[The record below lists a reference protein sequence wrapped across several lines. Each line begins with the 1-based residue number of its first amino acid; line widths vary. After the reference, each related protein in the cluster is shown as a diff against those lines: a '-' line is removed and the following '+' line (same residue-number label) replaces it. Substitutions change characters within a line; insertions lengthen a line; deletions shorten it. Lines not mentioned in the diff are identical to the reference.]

1 VILTVRLTPKA
12 PRDEVAGVEMFGGD
26 AVLKA
31 RVQALPEGGRAN
43 DALERLIADWLDVPP
58 SSVKV
63 VHGGKSRMKQVLI
76 EGDAGTLAK
85 RIAARLAELNA

>member
-1 VILTVRLTPKA
+1 
-12 PRDEVAGVEMFGGD
+12 MFGGD